1 MLPIPSTSISLLPLL
16 GAPLQQTQHDFYV
29 SQIATIVWWLLET
42 EALSGRGNGSTKA
55 RKPVVVGLALK
66 RNRKASSAEDSD
78 DDDADEMSEDDRR
91 GFAEVMS
98 MIAEWPGH

>member
-1 MLPIPSTSISLLPLL
+1 M
-16 GAPLQQTQHDFYV
+16 
-29 SQIATIVWWLLET
+29 
-42 EALSGRGNGSTKA
+42 
-55 RKPVVVGLALK
+55 VGLALK